1 MKTITAE
8 PYLDIHCGLGE
19 GPFWEENKN
28 VLRFVDIMNKSIWY
42 VDLTVGPSSARHHQ
56 YEYSIGVTCDLQGV
70 EDKVLFGGKHG
81 VGVAD
86 KHSSNYRYIQRFWT
100 PEEVAKGNEERMRAN
115 DGAIDSQGRFWVSAF
130 NDPSITKL
138 EPVGVLFRLDTDG
151 SFHRMVEGLT
161 IPNGTSWS
169 LDDKTM
175 YFTDSGAQ
183 TIYAYDFDAAT
194 GNISNKRV
202 FFRVEEEGCAPDG
215 HTMDVEGN
223 IWVAIWGGWKVVRV
237 NPEGKVTAEIKVPT
251 RCPTSA
257 VIAGEDIYITS
268 EADPEVDKYPE
279 SKRYS
284 GGVFKAYVGI
294 PGKRPY
300 KARVPIGRK

>member
-1 MKTITAE
+1 MTDL
-8 PYLDIHCGLGE
+8 LD
-19 GPFWEENKN
+19 
-28 VLRFVDIMNKSIWY
+28 R
-42 VDLTVGPSSARHHQ
+42 
-56 YEYSIGVTCDLQGV
+56 VTCDLEGV
-70 EDKVLFGGKHG
+70 EDKILFGGKHG
-81 VGVAD
+81 VGVAE
-86 KHSSNYRYIQRFWT
+86 KHSSKYRYIQRFWT
-100 PEEVAKGNEERMRAN
+100 PEEVQKGNEERMRAN

-138 EPVGVLFRLDTDG
+138 EPVGMAFSFSYIYIYIHSLLSLGDLILSILTMNPGVLFRLDTDG

-215 HTMDVEGN
+215 HAMDVEGN

-251 RCPTSA
+251 RCPTVS
-257 VIAGEDIYITS
+257 YLWLF
-268 EADPEVDKYPE
+268 
-279 SKRYS
+279 
-284 GGVFKAYVGI
+284 VFVFDYRLLAWFYFKDLTNH
-294 PGKRPY
+294 
-300 KARVPIGRK
+300 